1 MRFILLGGPGAGKGT
16 QSTFIC
22 KRYGIPQI
30 STGDMLRGAI
40 SEGTP
45 LGVAAKKVMDVGE
58 LVSDD
63 LIVRLVKE
71 RVTQDDS

>member
-45 LGVAAKKVMDVGE
+45 LGVAAKKA
-58 LVSDD
+58 VSYTH
-63 LIVRLVKE
+63 LTLPTKA
-71 RVTQDDS
+71 